1 MFGKLITCSLIG
13 FFALPCVG
21 SLLLEKQFVGPGHEF
36 AESQKITT
44 SDHNGECVGPAKVTK
59 RVPGATKFMADQGA
73 EQTLCLQRQTV
84 IKTHGAAFR
93 KRLTQHYP
101 LF

>member
-36 AESQKITT
+36 AESCKKPTV
-44 SDHNGECVGPAKVTK
+44 DENGECVESVKVTK
-59 RVPGATKFMADQGA
+59 KGPLCHQVHGRSRSRADTVPSETN
-73 EQTLCLQRQTV
+73 CN
-84 IKTHGAAFR
+84 
-93 KRLTQHYP
+93 
-101 LF
+101 